1 MKKLIPVF
9 CILFASIQ
17 SFGQI
22 CVGEPGKVKWQ
33 CWRGLFA
40 DQFSELTALE
50 YFPKKPDITLNLY
63 NLSAPVNYDNN
74 FGARIAGFI
83 KVPVSDSI
91 TFNITGD
98 SRTRFYLSTDDN
110 PENLVL
116 RAFGSS
122 FTSEFEH
129 DKYPEQTSQKIYLNA
144 AQYYYFEIWYVE
156 SSWSDHCKLFWKT
169 SFLSNQNWN
178 IITASY
184 IYDVGCESES
194 CPDRGLPCD
203 DGNAL
208 TSDDRHDGHCNC
220 VGKPATDNVCI
231 GERGVIERFRY
242 DNITGSSL
250 NELYLAPAFPGL
262 PDYSA
267 RMDVLGIKSESQ
279 LSNMGHLVQL
289 YLTVPVTGLYKF
301 NITGDDNTILFLSS
315 DHDPEN
321 KQAHMIMVTG
331 WTGMTE
337 HNKYLWQSTS
347 NLLLEAGRYYYVE
360 INHKEGTG
368 SEHFAAFWQ
377 TPFTQAGVWKR
388 IPGFYVYNYAC
399 TLACI
404 PQGTP
409 CDDGNT
415 MTNNDQYNSE
425 CQCEGSPC
433 SGPDC
438 DSPLANYVPYEK
450 CSMTDQLGNLPENN
464 WLSCQI
470 SSNPNPLLPDGH
482 WIMYD
487 FGERHELVSAHFW
500 NYNVANETDKGF
512 QVVQIDFSEDGNNW
526 QELGQYNWPLA
537 TGEPQ
542 YGGFNGPDLSG
553 VFAKYILITSLDGNN
568 TCRGIGKAAFKAVFC
583 PMQGTLCDDKNPDT
597 VNDVYTQNCECKGKH
612 LYENECDEPEV
623 VLGDVML
630 YSDVYS
636 ALNTVTSVSTV
647 DGGSKVGFVGGQY
660 VLLDVGFETQQDAV
674 FVASIDS
681 CESIGFLLPENE
693 FQYIQILREKMTENK
708 ELLEIIPVHNS
719 DLADVFFS
727 IDQPGRTSLLL
738 KSNEQ
743 IEYKLA
749 DHEFINKGLY
759 RKRIRAK
766 KLSDG
771 LHQIQLITPRNS
783 ISEKVTVSGGRVR
796 KSDGENQN

>member
-1 MKKLIPVF
+1 MKKLITVF
-9 CILFASIQ
+9 CILLGSIQ

-33 CWRGLFA
+33 SWRGLFA

-50 YFPKKPDITLNLY
+50 YFPEKPDITLNLY
-63 NLSAPVNYDNN
+63 SLSAPVNYDNN

-110 PENLVL
+110 PANLVL

-122 FTSEFEH
+122 FTNEFEH
-129 DKYPEQTSQKIYLNA
+129 DKFPEQTSQKIYMNA
-144 AQYYYFEIWYVE
+144 SQYYYFEMWYVE

-178 IITASY
+178 IITAAY
-184 IYDVGCESES
+184 IYDVGCEPES
-194 CPDRGLPCD
+194 CPERGLPCD
-203 DGNAL
+203 DGNSL
-208 TSDDRHDGHCNC
+208 TVDDRQDGHCNC
-220 VGKPATDNVCI
+220 IGKPSEVNVCV
-231 GERGVIERFRY
+231 GERGVAERFRY

-250 NELYLAPAFPGL
+250 NELYQAPAFPAI

-267 RMDVLGIKSESQ
+267 RMPVLGIKSESQ

-315 DHDPEN
+315 DHNPEN

-347 NLLLEAGRYYYVE
+347 NLLLEAGRYYYME

-377 TPFTQAGVWKR
+377 TPFTQPGVWKR
-388 IPGFYVYNYAC
+388 IPDFYVYNYAC

-404 PQGTP
+404 PTGTP
-409 CDDGNT
+409 CDDGNA
-415 MTNNDQYNSE
+415 MTNNDQYNSD
-425 CQCEGSPC
+425 CQCEGTPC

-470 SSNPNPLLPDGH
+470 SSNPNSLLPDGH

-500 NYNVANETDKGF
+500 NYNVVNETDMGF
-512 QVVQIDFSEDGNNW
+512 QIVQIDYSEDGNNW
-526 QELGQYNWPLA
+526 QEIGQYNWPLA
-537 TGEPQ
+537 TGESQ

-553 VFAKYILITSLDGNN
+553 IFARYILITSLDGTN

-583 PMQGTLCDDKNPDT
+583 PMQGTVCDDKNPDT
-597 VNDVYTQNCECKGKH
+597 VNDVYTHNCECKGKNI
-612 LYENECDEPEV
+612 LENECEEPEV

-647 DGGSKVGFVGGQY
+647 DGGSKVGFIGGQY
-660 VLLDVGFETQQDAV
+660 VLLDIGFETQPDAV

-681 CESIGFLLPENE
+681 CEGNGFLMPENE
-693 FQYIQILREKMTENK
+693 FQYSQFLKQKTRENQEILQ
-708 ELLEIIPVHNS
+708 IIPVYDT

-727 IDQPGRTSLLL
+727 VDQPGRTSLVL
-738 KSNEQ
+738 KSKEQ
-743 IEYKLA
+743 IHYTLT

-759 RKRIRAK
+759 RKRIRTK
-766 KLSDG
+766 RLSDG
-771 LHQIQLITPRNS
+771 LHQLQLITPRNS
-783 ISEKVTVSGGRVR
+783 KSEKLTISGGKVR
-796 KSDGENQN
+796 QNTLGN